1 MRRIG
6 AGAEGRGIALARPRA
21 FPRPRAIPAIRDWV
35 ADGLVREAEQRRLF
49 PWLAVAF
56 GAGILLYFT
65 AADGTPSLAAP
76 LICTLACLVATP
88 FLGARPVTLAV
99 TLGLAAG
106 FLGFFAATWRVS
118 QVAAP
123 VLART
128 MIAPLTG
135 MIESLDEREVGA
147 RLVIRVESFG
157 GLAPEVRP
165 RRVRV
170 SFRKAPALKPGDA
183 ISATARLLP
192 PPEAARPGGYDF
204 ARDAYFQG
212 IGAVG
217 SLIGAITVRAAS
229 EPPLLRL
236 RLAASLDD
244 ARNAL
249 TRRIAGA
256 EGGQA
261 GAVAAALVTGKRG
274 LIGPAANDALRAAGI
289 YHVVLK

>member
-1 MRRIG
+1 MQRIG
-6 AGAEGRGIALARPRA
+6 AGATGRAIALRGPRA
-21 FPRPRAIPAIRDWV
+21 LALPAIRERV
-35 ADGLVREAEQRRLF
+35 ADALGREAEQRRLF

-56 GAGILLYFT
+56 GAGILLFFT
-65 AADGTPSLAAP
+65 AADGVPSLAAP
-76 LICTLACLVATP
+76 LICALAGLASVP
-88 FLGARPVTLAV
+88 FLGARPVGLAV
-99 TLGLAAG
+99 VLGLAAG
-106 FLGFFAATWRVS
+106 LLGFAAATWRVS

-123 VLART
+123 VLARP

-135 MIESLDEREVGA
+135 TIESLDERELGA
-147 RLVIRVESFG
+147 RLIIRVGSFG
-157 GLAPEVRP
+157 SLAADARP

-170 SFRKAPALKPGDA
+170 SFRKAPALRPGDT

-217 SLIGAITVRAAS
+217 SLIGAITVSEPS
-229 EPPLLRL
+229 EPPPLWLRF
-236 RLAASLDD
+236 AASLDD

-249 TRRIAGA
+249 TRRIAGS

-289 YHVVLK
+289 YHVVS